1 MFNYLLIFFVFI
13 IGSYSNINAETL
25 KSALSNAY
33 LNNPIINSKR
43 AELRSLD
50 ENGADYIHIDI
61 MDGHYV
67 PNITFGPNIVKSL
80 RKVTSK
86 ILDVHLMIKP
96 VKQYINE
103 FIEARSD
110 IISFH
115 PEADDNPEEIIKM
128 ISDAEIKAGIAIH
141 PKVNI
146 ADIDHLFSKVQQII
160 VMTVTPGFGG
170 QKFMHEQVKKIKDL
184 DEIRKNNN
192 YNYEIAV
199 DGGVNNENA
208 KICKDNGADVL
219 AVGSYL
225 LSQNQ
230 NNYYEI
236 INSLR

>member
-1 MFNYLLIFFVFI
+1 MIKISPSILSADILKLEEEVKLLD
-13 IGSYSNINAETL
+13 
-25 KSALSNAY
+25 K
-33 LNNPIINSKR
+33 
-43 AELRSLD
+43 
-50 ENGADYIHIDI
+50 NGADYIHIDI

-96 VKQYINE
+96 VKKYINE
-103 FIEARSD
+103 FVEAGSD
-110 IISFH
+110 IITFH

-146 ADIDHLFSKVQQII
+146 TDIDHLFSKVQQII

-170 QKFMHEQVKKIKDL
+170 QKFMHDQVQKIKDL

>member
-1 MFNYLLIFFVFI
+1 MIKISPSILSADI
-13 IGSYSNINAETL
+13 L
-25 KSALSNAY
+25 KL
-33 LNNPIINSKR
+33 
-43 AELRSLD
+43 EEEVRSLD
-50 ENGADYIHIDI
+50 LNGADYIHIDI

-96 VKQYINE
+96 VKKYINE
-103 FIEARSD
+103 FVEAGSD
-110 IISFH
+110 IITFH

-170 QKFMHEQVKKIKDL
+170 QKFMHDQVQKIKDL

-230 NNYYEI
+230 NEYNQI
-236 INSLR
+236 MNSLR

>member
-1 MFNYLLIFFVFI
+1 MIKISPSILSADI
-13 IGSYSNINAETL
+13 L
-25 KSALSNAY
+25 KLEEEV
-33 LNNPIINSKR
+33 IH
-43 AELRSLD
+43 LD
-50 ENGADYIHIDI
+50 KNGADYIHIDI

-96 VKQYINE
+96 VKQYINK
-103 FIEARSD
+103 FVEAGSD
-110 IISFH
+110 IITFH

-146 ADIDHLFSKVQQII
+146 TDIDHLFSKVQQII

-170 QKFMHEQVKKIKDL
+170 QKFMHDQVQKIKDL

-192 YNYEIAV
+192 YNYDIAV

-208 KICKDNGADVL
+208 KICKDNGANVL

-225 LSQNQ
+225 LSKNH
-230 NNYYEI
+230 NEYNKI
-236 INSLR
+236 INSLK

>member
-1 MFNYLLIFFVFI
+1 MIKISPSILSADILKLEEEVKLLD
-13 IGSYSNINAETL
+13 
-25 KSALSNAY
+25 K
-33 LNNPIINSKR
+33 
-43 AELRSLD
+43 
-50 ENGADYIHIDI
+50 NGADYIHIDI

-96 VKQYINE
+96 VKKYINE
-103 FIEARSD
+103 FVEAGSD
-110 IISFH
+110 IITFH

-141 PKVNI
+141 PEVNI
-146 ADIDHLFSKVQQII
+146 TDIDHLFSKVQQII

-170 QKFMHEQVKKIKDL
+170 QKFMHDQVQKIKDL

-230 NNYYEI
+230 NNYNKI

>member
-1 MFNYLLIFFVFI
+1 MIKISPSILSADILKLEEEVKLLD
-13 IGSYSNINAETL
+13 
-25 KSALSNAY
+25 K
-33 LNNPIINSKR
+33 
-43 AELRSLD
+43 
-50 ENGADYIHIDI
+50 NGADYIHIDI

-96 VKQYINE
+96 VKKYINE
-103 FIEARSD
+103 FVEAGSD
-110 IISFH
+110 IITFH

-146 ADIDHLFSKVQQII
+146 TDIDHLFSKVQQII

-170 QKFMHEQVKKIKDL
+170 QKFMHDQVQKIKDL

-230 NNYYEI
+230 NNYNKI

>member
-1 MFNYLLIFFVFI
+1 MIKISPSILSADILKLEEEVKLLD
-13 IGSYSNINAETL
+13 
-25 KSALSNAY
+25 K
-33 LNNPIINSKR
+33 
-43 AELRSLD
+43 
-50 ENGADYIHIDI
+50 NGADYIHIDI

-103 FIEARSD
+103 FVEAGSD
-110 IISFH
+110 IITFH

-141 PKVNI
+141 PEVNI

-170 QKFMHEQVKKIKDL
+170 QKFMHDQVQKIKDL

-230 NNYYEI
+230 NSYNEI

>member
-1 MFNYLLIFFVFI
+1 MIKISPSILSADI
-13 IGSYSNINAETL
+13 L
-25 KSALSNAY
+25 KL
-33 LNNPIINSKR
+33 
-43 AELRSLD
+43 EEEVRSLD
-50 ENGADYIHIDI
+50 LNGADYIHIDI

-80 RKVTSK
+80 KKVTSK

-146 ADIDHLFSKVQQII
+146 SDIDHLFNQVQQII

-170 QKFMHEQVKKIKDL
+170 QKFMYDQVQKIKDL

-192 YNYEIAV
+192 YKYEIAV

-208 KICKDNGADVL
+208 RICKDNGADVL

-225 LSQNQ
+225 LSQNH
-230 NNYYEI
+230 NKYNEI

>member
-1 MFNYLLIFFVFI
+1 MIKISPSILSADI
-13 IGSYSNINAETL
+13 L
-25 KSALSNAY
+25 KLEEEV
-33 LNNPIINSKR
+33 R
-43 AELRSLD
+43 CLD
-50 ENGADYIHIDI
+50 LNGAEYIHIDI

-96 VKQYINE
+96 VKKYINE
-103 FIEARSD
+103 FVEAGSD
-110 IISFH
+110 IITFH

-170 QKFMHEQVKKIKDL
+170 QKFMHEQVQKIKDL

-208 KICKDNGADVL
+208 KICKDNGANVL

-230 NNYYEI
+230 NNYNKI

>member
-1 MFNYLLIFFVFI
+1 MIKISPSIFSADI
-13 IGSYSNINAETL
+13 L
-25 KSALSNAY
+25 KLEEEV
-33 LNNPIINSKR
+33 KH
-43 AELRSLD
+43 LD
-50 ENGADYIHIDI
+50 KNGADYIHIDI

-96 VKQYINE
+96 VKQYIND
-103 FIEARSD
+103 FVEAGSD
-110 IISFH
+110 IITFH

-128 ISDAEIKAGIAIH
+128 ISDAKIKAGIAIH
-141 PKVNI
+141 PDVNI

-170 QKFMHEQVKKIKDL
+170 QKFMHDQVQKIKDL

-208 KICKDNGADVL
+208 KICKDNGANVL

-230 NNYYEI
+230 NNYNKI
-236 INSLR
+236 ISSLR

>member
-1 MFNYLLIFFVFI
+1 MIKISPSILSADILKLEEEVKLLD
-13 IGSYSNINAETL
+13 
-25 KSALSNAY
+25 K
-33 LNNPIINSKR
+33 
-43 AELRSLD
+43 
-50 ENGADYIHIDI
+50 NGADYIHIDI
-61 MDGHYV
+61 MDGHFV

-103 FIEARSD
+103 FVKAGSD

-115 PEADDNPEEIIKM
+115 PEADEHPEEIIKM

-141 PKVNI
+141 PEVNI
-146 ADIDHLFSKVQQII
+146 TDIDHLFNKVQQII

-170 QKFMHEQVKKIKDL
+170 QKFMHDQVQKIKDL
-184 DEIRKNNN
+184 DEIRKNNS

-208 KICKDNGADVL
+208 IICKDNGANVL

-225 LSQNQ
+225 LSQNK
-230 NNYYEI
+230 NNYNEI

>member
-1 MFNYLLIFFVFI
+1 MIKISPSILSADI
-13 IGSYSNINAETL
+13 L
-25 KSALSNAY
+25 KL
-33 LNNPIINSKR
+33 
-43 AELRSLD
+43 EEEVRSLD
-50 ENGADYIHIDI
+50 LNGADYIHIDI

-96 VKQYINE
+96 VKKYINE
-103 FIEARSD
+103 FVEAGSD
-110 IISFH
+110 IITFH

-141 PKVNI
+141 PEVNI

-170 QKFMHEQVKKIKDL
+170 QKFMHEQVQKIKDL

-230 NNYYEI
+230 SKYNEI

>member
-1 MFNYLLIFFVFI
+1 MIKISPSILSADI
-13 IGSYSNINAETL
+13 L
-25 KSALSNAY
+25 KL
-33 LNNPIINSKR
+33 
-43 AELRSLD
+43 EEEVRSLD
-50 ENGADYIHIDI
+50 LNGADYIHIDI

-96 VKQYINE
+96 VKKYINE
-103 FIEARSD
+103 FVEAGSD
-110 IISFH
+110 IITFH

-141 PKVNI
+141 PNVNI

-170 QKFMHEQVKKIKDL
+170 QKFMHDQVQKIKDL

-230 NNYYEI
+230 NNYNEI

>member
-1 MFNYLLIFFVFI
+1 MIKISPSILSADILKLEEEVKLLD
-13 IGSYSNINAETL
+13 N
-25 KSALSNAY
+25 
-33 LNNPIINSKR
+33 
-43 AELRSLD
+43 
-50 ENGADYIHIDI
+50 NGADYIHIDI

-80 RKVTSK
+80 RKITSK

-96 VKQYINE
+96 VKKYINE
-103 FIEARSD
+103 FVEAGSD
-110 IISFH
+110 IITFH
-115 PEADDNPEEIIKM
+115 PEADDNPEEIIRM

-141 PKVNI
+141 PEVNI
-146 ADIDHLFSKVQQII
+146 EDIDHLFNKVQQII

-170 QKFMHEQVKKIKDL
+170 QKFMHDQVQKIKDL

-192 YNYEIAV
+192 YKYDIAV

-208 KICKDNGADVL
+208 KICKDNGANVL

-230 NNYYEI
+230 NNYNKI

>member
-1 MFNYLLIFFVFI
+1 MIKISPSILSADI
-13 IGSYSNINAETL
+13 L
-25 KSALSNAY
+25 KL
-33 LNNPIINSKR
+33 
-43 AELRSLD
+43 EEEVRSLD
-50 ENGADYIHIDI
+50 LNGADYIHIDI

-67 PNITFGPNIVKSL
+67 PNITFGPNIVKSI

-96 VKQYINE
+96 VKQYIEE
-103 FIEARSD
+103 FIDAGSD
-110 IISFH
+110 IITFH
-115 PEADDNPEEIIKM
+115 PEADDNAEEIIK
-128 ISDAEIKAGIAIH
+128 IINNAKINAGIAIH
-141 PKVNI
+141 PKVKI
-146 ADIDHLFSKVQQII
+146 SDIDHLFGQVKQII

-170 QKFMHEQVKKIKDL
+170 QKFMHDQVQKIKDL
-184 DEIRKNNN
+184 DEIKKSNN

-208 KICKDNGADVL
+208 KICKDNGANVL

-230 NNYYEI
+230 DNYSEI

>member
-1 MFNYLLIFFVFI
+1 MIKISPSILSADI
-13 IGSYSNINAETL
+13 L
-25 KSALSNAY
+25 KL
-33 LNNPIINSKR
+33 
-43 AELRSLD
+43 EEEVRSLD
-50 ENGADYIHIDI
+50 LNGADYIHIDI

-103 FIEARSD
+103 FIEAGSN
-110 IISFH
+110 IITFH
-115 PEADDNPEEIIKM
+115 PEVDDNPEEIIKM

-141 PKVNI
+141 PMVNI
-146 ADIDHLFSKVQQII
+146 KDIDHLFSKVQQII
-160 VMTVTPGFGG
+160 VMTVKPGFGG
-170 QKFMHEQVKKIKDL
+170 QKFMHDQVQKIKDL

-208 KICKDNGADVL
+208 KICKDSGADVL

-230 NNYYEI
+230 NNYGKI
-236 INSLR
+236 IKSLR

>member
-1 MFNYLLIFFVFI
+1 MIKISPSILSADI
-13 IGSYSNINAETL
+13 L
-25 KSALSNAY
+25 KLD
-33 LNNPIINSKR
+33 
-43 AELRSLD
+43 EEVRSLD
-50 ENGADYIHIDI
+50 LNGADYIHIDI

-96 VKQYINE
+96 VKKYINE
-103 FIEARSD
+103 FVEAGSD
-110 IISFH
+110 IITFH

-141 PKVNI
+141 PDVKI
-146 ADIDHLFSKVQQII
+146 SDIDHLFSTVQQII

-170 QKFMHEQVKKIKDL
+170 QKFMHEQVQKIKDL

-208 KICKDNGADVL
+208 KICKDNGANVL

-225 LSQNQ
+225 LTQNQ
-230 NNYYEI
+230 DNYNEI

>member
-1 MFNYLLIFFVFI
+1 MIKISPSILSADI
-13 IGSYSNINAETL
+13 L
-25 KSALSNAY
+25 KLD
-33 LNNPIINSKR
+33 
-43 AELRSLD
+43 EEVRSLD
-50 ENGADYIHIDI
+50 LNGADYIHIDI

-80 RKVTSK
+80 RKITSK

-96 VKQYINE
+96 VKKYINE
-103 FIEARSD
+103 FIEAGSD
-110 IISFH
+110 IITFH

-141 PKVNI
+141 PEVNI

-170 QKFMHEQVKKIKDL
+170 QKFMHEQVQKIKDL

-230 NNYYEI
+230 NNYNEI

>member
-1 MFNYLLIFFVFI
+1 MIKISPSILSADI
-13 IGSYSNINAETL
+13 L
-25 KSALSNAY
+25 KL
-33 LNNPIINSKR
+33 
-43 AELRSLD
+43 EEEVRSLD
-50 ENGADYIHIDI
+50 LNGADYIHIDI

-96 VKQYINE
+96 VKKYINE
-103 FIEARSD
+103 FVEAGSD
-110 IISFH
+110 IITFH

-146 ADIDHLFSKVQQII
+146 TDIDHLFSKVQQII

-170 QKFMHEQVKKIKDL
+170 QKFMHDQVQKIKDL

-208 KICKDNGADVL
+208 KICKDNGANVL

-230 NNYYEI
+230 NNYSEI

>member
-1 MFNYLLIFFVFI
+1 MIKISPSILSADI
-13 IGSYSNINAETL
+13 L
-25 KSALSNAY
+25 KLEEEV
-33 LNNPIINSKR
+33 R
-43 AELRSLD
+43 FLD
-50 ENGADYIHIDI
+50 LNGADYIHIDI

-103 FIEARSD
+103 FVKAGSD

-115 PEADDNPEEIIKM
+115 PEADECPEEIIKM

-141 PKVNI
+141 PEVNI
-146 ADIDHLFSKVQQII
+146 TDIDHLFNKVQQII
-160 VMTVTPGFGG
+160 VMTVKPGFGG
-170 QKFMHEQVKKIKDL
+170 QKFMHDQVQKIKDL

-199 DGGVNNENA
+199 DGGVNNKNA
-208 KICKDNGADVL
+208 KICKDNGANVL

-230 NNYYEI
+230 NNYNEI

>member
-1 MFNYLLIFFVFI
+1 MIKISPSILSADILKLEEEVKLLD
-13 IGSYSNINAETL
+13 
-25 KSALSNAY
+25 K
-33 LNNPIINSKR
+33 
-43 AELRSLD
+43 
-50 ENGADYIHIDI
+50 NGADYIHIDI

-96 VKQYINE
+96 VKKYINE
-103 FIEARSD
+103 FVEAGSD
-110 IISFH
+110 IITFH

-170 QKFMHEQVKKIKDL
+170 QKFMHDQVQKIKDL

-208 KICKDNGADVL
+208 KICKDNGANVL

-225 LSQNQ
+225 LSKNH
-230 NNYYEI
+230 NEYNKI
-236 INSLR
+236 INFLK

>member
-1 MFNYLLIFFVFI
+1 MIKISPSILSADILKLEEEVKLLD
-13 IGSYSNINAETL
+13 
-25 KSALSNAY
+25 KS
-33 LNNPIINSKR
+33 
-43 AELRSLD
+43 
-50 ENGADYIHIDI
+50 GADYIHIDI

-96 VKQYINE
+96 VEKYINE
-103 FIEARSD
+103 FVEAGSD
-110 IISFH
+110 IITFH

-141 PKVNI
+141 PEVNI

-230 NNYYEI
+230 NNYNEI

>member
-1 MFNYLLIFFVFI
+1 MIKISPSIL
-13 IGSYSNINAETL
+13 SANIL
-25 KSALSNAY
+25 KL
-33 LNNPIINSKR
+33 
-43 AELRSLD
+43 EEEVRSLD
-50 ENGADYIHIDI
+50 LNGADYIHIDI

-96 VKQYINE
+96 VKKYINE
-103 FIEARSD
+103 FVEAGSD
-110 IISFH
+110 IITFH
-115 PEADDNPEEIIKM
+115 PEVDDNPEEIIKM

-146 ADIDHLFSKVQQII
+146 SDIDHLFNQVQQII

-170 QKFMHEQVKKIKDL
+170 QKFMHEQVQKIKDL

-192 YNYEIAV
+192 YNYQIAV
-199 DGGVNNENA
+199 DGGINNENA
-208 KICKDNGADVL
+208 KICKDNGANVL

-230 NNYYEI
+230 NNYNEI
-236 INSLR
+236 INSLK

>member
-1 MFNYLLIFFVFI
+1 MIKISPSILSADILKLEEEVKLLD
-13 IGSYSNINAETL
+13 
-25 KSALSNAY
+25 K
-33 LNNPIINSKR
+33 
-43 AELRSLD
+43 
-50 ENGADYIHIDI
+50 NGADYIHIDI

-96 VKQYINE
+96 VKKYINE
-103 FIEARSD
+103 FVEAGSD
-110 IISFH
+110 IITFH

-146 ADIDHLFSKVQQII
+146 TDIDHLFSKVQQII

-170 QKFMHEQVKKIKDL
+170 QKFMHDQVQKIKDL

-208 KICKDNGADVL
+208 KICKDNGANVL

-230 NNYYEI
+230 NNYSKI

>member
-1 MFNYLLIFFVFI
+1 MIKISPSILSADILKLEEEVKLLD
-13 IGSYSNINAETL
+13 
-25 KSALSNAY
+25 K
-33 LNNPIINSKR
+33 
-43 AELRSLD
+43 
-50 ENGADYIHIDI
+50 NGADYIHIDI

-96 VKQYINE
+96 VKQYIND
-103 FIEARSD
+103 FVEAGSD
-110 IISFH
+110 IITFH

-146 ADIDHLFSKVQQII
+146 TDIDHLFSKVQQII

-170 QKFMHEQVKKIKDL
+170 QKFMHDQVQKIKDL
-184 DEIRKNNN
+184 DEIRKKNN
-192 YNYEIAV
+192 YNYDIAV

-230 NNYYEI
+230 NNYSEI

>member
-1 MFNYLLIFFVFI
+1 MCIRDRVKLLD
-13 IGSYSNINAETL
+13 
-25 KSALSNAY
+25 K
-33 LNNPIINSKR
+33 
-43 AELRSLD
+43 
-50 ENGADYIHIDI
+50 NGADYIHIDI

-80 RKVTSK
+80 RRVTSK

-96 VKQYINE
+96 VKKYINE
-103 FIEARSD
+103 FVEAGSD
-110 IISFH
+110 IITFH

-146 ADIDHLFSKVQQII
+146 ADIDHLFCKVQQII

-170 QKFMHEQVKKIKDL
+170 QKFMHDNVQKIKEL

-192 YNYEIAV
+192 YNYDIAV

-208 KICKDNGADVL
+208 KICKDNGANVL
-219 AVGSYL
+219 AVGSYSVSYTHL
-225 LSQNQ
+225 TLPTTP
-230 NNYYEI
+230 YV
-236 INSLR
+236 